1 MNAAL
6 PDNYLLQETQSS
18 TIDCTLR
25 SPVQSLSESGMFN
38 VFASNELLK
47 SVRNDSLTAY
57 PCRYNYKISLLRGY
71 SRAEYADK
79 VIDIEPNALIFSTP
93 KIPFYWTPQY
103 SEEDTTGCVFSAEFL
118 LPVKSGVVLDEL
130 PIFKAGGFP
139 VFQLSAED
147 VARVESIFERMQE
160 ELSSSYAYKYDLLRT
175 YVLELIHFGQKLQPA
190 PVSQPALGASA
201 RVSSLFMELLER
213 QFPIDT
219 PAQQL
224 RLRTAKEY
232 ADQLAVHVNH
242 LNKVLKET
250 TGRTTT
256 ELISQRLMQ
265 EAKRLLKQPDWT
277 IADVADSLG
286 FIDVAHFSKFFKQQ
300 LSLAPGAY
308 RHQVL
313 V

>member
-1 MNAAL
+1 
-6 PDNYLLQETQSS
+6 
-18 TIDCTLR
+18 
-25 SPVQSLSESGMFN
+25 MFN

-47 SVRNDSLTAY
+47 SVRNDSLTVY

-160 ELSSSYAYKYDLLRT
+160 ELSSSYVYKYDLLRT

-286 FIDVAHFSKFFKQQ
+286 FTDVAHFSKFFKQQ
-300 LSLAPGAY
+300 LALAPGAY